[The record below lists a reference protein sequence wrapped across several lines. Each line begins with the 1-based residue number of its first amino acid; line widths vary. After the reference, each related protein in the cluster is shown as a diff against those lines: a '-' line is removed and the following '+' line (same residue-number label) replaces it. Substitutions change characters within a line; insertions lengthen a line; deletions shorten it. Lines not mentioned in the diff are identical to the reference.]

1 MKVCHVITRMILGGA
16 QESTVLSCEGLH
28 ARGHEVTLIAGP
40 ALGPEG
46 ELMSRARGGGYRV
59 IEIDDLR
66 REINPIR
73 DRRSYRE
80 LLSLLR
86 QLAPD
91 IMHSHSSKA
100 GILARKAA
108 AKVGGIRIVHTVHGL
123 PYHRYEKWWRNRVY
137 VALERRAA
145 GRSDAIVSVAD
156 AMTAQALAAGVGKA
170 EQYTT
175 IYSGMEVEPYL
186 ARPADAGAFRKSLAL
201 RDDAILVIQVSRLF
215 ELKGHEYIIEA
226 ASRIGDRRVHFCF
239 VGDGSWQQR
248 IEADI
253 ARRGLADRFRLTGLL
268 PPERIP
274 AVMHAAD
281 ILVHCS
287 LREGL
292 ARTLPQAMLAGTPVI
307 SFDVDGARE
316 VVDEATGVLL
326 PPKDVEG
333 LMAGIEN
340 LAADADLRSAL
351 GAAGREKC
359 REMFSHNHMVDRIE
373 QVYQS
378 LE

>member
-1 MKVCHVITRMILGGA
+1 MILGGA
-16 QESTVLSCEGLH
+16 QESTVLTCEGLH

-66 REINPIR
+66 REISPIR

-80 LLSLLR
+80 LLRLLR
-86 QLAPD
+86 ELAPD

-137 VALERRAA
+137 IALEKRAA
-145 GRSDAIVSVAD
+145 RRSDAIVSVAD
-156 AMTAQALAAGVGKA
+156 AMTAQALAAGVGRA
-170 EQYTT
+170 EQYAT
-175 IYSGMEVEPYL
+175 IYSGVEVEPYL
-186 ARPADAGAFRKSLAL
+186 ARPADADAFRESLAL
-201 RDDAILVIQVSRLF
+201 PDGAILVMQVSRLF

-226 ASRIGDRRVHFCF
+226 ASRIGDPRVHFCF
-239 VGDGSWQQR
+239 VGDGSWRGR
-248 IEADI
+248 IEADV
-253 ARRGLADRFRLTGLL
+253 ARRGLTDRFHLTGLL

-292 ARTLPQAMLAGTPVI
+292 ARTLPQAMLAATPVI

-326 PPKDVEG
+326 PPKDVDG
-333 LMAGIEN
+333 LVAGIEN
-340 LAADADLRSAL
+340 LAADADLRAAL

-373 QVYQS
+373 QLYLGLIGGS
-378 LE
+378 EAT